1 MKNHH
6 LRVYRSEENLDKR
19 NQLAWKIAEVASDSV
34 DVERKVI
41 EMLINRVIDNASV
54 AIASLNRKPVSN
66 ARAQAVSHPRPDG
79 ALIFGLPN
87 NQRYHAEWAAWANAT
102 AVRELDYHD
111 TFLAADYSHPGDNI
125 PPILAVAQQMN
136 KSGKDLI
143 RGLATGYEIQINLV
157 KGICLHKHKIDH
169 IAHLGPSIAA
179 GIGTLLDLNT
189 EVIFQ
194 SIQQALH
201 TTISTRQSRKGE
213 ISSWKAYAPSHASK
227 LAIEA
232 VDRCMRGEKAPSP
245 IYEGEDSILAWILDG
260 PDSEY
265 QIPMP
270 EKGEPKIGIL
280 ESYTKE
286 HSAEYQSQA
295 IIDLAFRVRNK
306 ISDWADVKSVKL
318 YTSHHTHYVIGSGSG
333 DPQKMDPN
341 ASRETLDHSIMY
353 ILAVALQDGEWHHIK
368 SYLPERAKRPDT
380 IKLWNSINTVED
392 QSWTEKYHNPD
403 PNKRAF
409 GGKIEIIL
417 ESGAIIIDEL
427 ELANAH
433 PAGAK
438 PFTRDNYIQKFKNLT
453 SNIISENECKRFL
466 DLAENLENLEPKD
479 LKELNVQVDLN
490 KVENNLPNQEGIF

>member
-1 MKNHH
+1 LKNHH
-6 LRVYRSEENLDKR
+6 LRVYRSEENLGKR
-19 NQLAWKIAEVASDSV
+19 NQLAWKIAEVANDPV

-87 NQRYHAEWAAWANAT
+87 NRRYHAEWAAWANGT

-179 GIGTLLDLNT
+179 GIGTLLELNT

-227 LAIEA
+227 LTIEA

-260 PDSEY
+260 PNSDY

-270 EKGEPKIGIL
+270 EKGEPKLGIL

-306 ISDWADVKSVKL
+306 ISDWADVKSIRL
-318 YTSHHTHYVIGSGSG
+318 HTSHHTHYVIGSGSG

-417 ESGAIIIDEL
+417 KSGAIIIDEL

-433 PAGAK
+433 PGGAR

-479 LKELNVQVDLN
+479 LKELNIQIDVN

>member
-6 LRVYRSEENLDKR
+6 LRVYRSEENLEKR

-66 ARAQAVSHPRPDG
+66 ARAQAVSHPRPNG
-79 ALIFGLPN
+79 ALILGLPN

-169 IAHLGPSIAA
+169 IAHLGPSVAA

-306 ISDWADVKSVKL
+306 ISDWANVKSVKL

-333 DPQKMDPN
+333 DPQKMDPS

-368 SYLPERAKRPDT
+368 SYLPERANRPDT

-417 ESGAIIIDEL
+417 KSGAIIIDEL

-453 SNIISENECKRFL
+453 SNTISENECKRFL

-479 LKELNVQVDLN
+479 LRELNVQVDLN

>member
-1 MKNHH
+1 
-6 LRVYRSEENLDKR
+6 
-19 NQLAWKIAEVASDSV
+19 
-34 DVERKVI
+34 
-41 EMLINRVIDNASV
+41 
-54 AIASLNRKPVSN
+54 
-66 ARAQAVSHPRPDG
+66 
-79 ALIFGLPN
+79 
-87 NQRYHAEWAAWANAT
+87 
-102 AVRELDYHD
+102 
-111 TFLAADYSHPGDNI
+111 
-125 PPILAVAQQMN
+125 
-136 KSGKDLI
+136 
-143 RGLATGYEIQINLV
+143 
-157 KGICLHKHKIDH
+157 
-169 IAHLGPSIAA
+169 
-179 GIGTLLDLNT
+179 
-189 EVIFQ
+189 
-194 SIQQALH
+194 
-201 TTISTRQSRKGE
+201 
-213 ISSWKAYAPSHASK
+213 
-227 LAIEA
+227 
-232 VDRCMRGEKAPSP
+232 MRGEKAPSP

-333 DPQKMDPN
+333 DPQKMDPS

>member
-1 MKNHH
+1 LKNHH
-6 LRVYRSEENLDKR
+6 LRVYRSEENLDKK

-34 DVERKVI
+34 DVECKVM

-179 GIGTLLDLNT
+179 GIGTLLELNT

-260 PDSEY
+260 PNSEY

-270 EKGEPKIGIL
+270 EKGEPKLGIL

-306 ISDWADVKSVKL
+306 ISNWADVKSIRL

-417 ESGAIIIDEL
+417 QSGDIIIDEL

-433 PAGAK
+433 PTGAR

-479 LKELNVQVDLN
+479 LKELNIQIDLN